1 VATDLVLFF
10 ALLFVATAIAGA
22 TAFVIFWPLTLV
34 HVRDRHP
41 QIKAQLG
48 DGAFLNPVALRWLLA
63 GGYRATP
70 DPSLSGLATPARIAL
85 MVIIGGLSMAG
96 LLWSWSLV
104 AA

>member
-10 ALLFVATAIAGA
+10 ALLFAATAIAGA